1 MGSDSAFGERFYP
14 TKEQAIA
21 IAKDHIRVGY
31 GMELTNGVPEAL
43 SILVEAAEQLTLN
56 EYMKLAE
63 RTDRPTTGQPA
74 DKINGL
80 RNASMGMVGES
91 AETLEH
97 MKKVLD
103 QGHKIDED
111 KLIEE
116 AGDTLW
122 YIAKLARYCNV
133 TLEELAIR
141 NINKLRKR
149 YPQGFDSEKSVNR
162 EG

>member
-1 MGSDSAFGERFYP
+1 MGSDSAFGERFY
-14 TKEQAIA
+14 KYE
-21 IAKDHIRVGY
+21 
-31 GMELTNGVPEAL
+31 M
-43 SILVEAAEQLTLN
+43 TLN

-63 RTDRPTTGQPA
+63 RTDQPTDQL
-74 DKINGL
+74 NGL

-111 KLIEE
+111 KLTEE

-149 YPQGFDSEKSVNR
+149 YPEGFDSEKSVNR

>member
-56 EYMKLAE
+56 EYMVLAE
-63 RTDRPTTGQPA
+63 RTDKPTDQL
-74 DKINGL
+74 NGL

-103 QGHKIDED
+103 QGHKINED